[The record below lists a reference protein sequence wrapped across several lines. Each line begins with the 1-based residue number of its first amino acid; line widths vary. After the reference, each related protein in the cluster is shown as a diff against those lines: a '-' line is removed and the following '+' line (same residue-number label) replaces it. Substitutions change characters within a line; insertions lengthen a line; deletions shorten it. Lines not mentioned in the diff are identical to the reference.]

1 MIGIA
6 KLLLLTTCWLFALI
20 IFQLNKFNNFLQALT
35 LCQNTLT
42 QNTIILQGDRTSFGV
57 TELVG
62 NATCYHIHRQWWQI
76 TTLKSDLTHT
86 HLGNTSGLG

>member
-20 IFQLNKFNNFLQALT
+20 IFQLNNFNNFLQALT

-76 TTLKSDLTHT
+76 TTLKSNLTHT
-86 HLGNTSGLG
+86 PR